1 MKKIAFILGLV
12 ALFAV
17 SCNSNNSSTKK
28 GSDLEELLVQF
39 QTEDPEEIDKTKTPS
54 SSWTE
59 DIVTGDCNGFGCTPF
74 SGSIGH
80 IDSTADFGFC
90 PNENRLTIYYDSR
103 FPGLEEGNKSVT
115 TISTYNLETGYL
127 VLAVRN
133 NGELIYVIKGHLYN
147 EDYGTFKGVIYGK
160 EIKLPFNFIYSGGM

>member
-39 QTEDPEEIDKTKTPS
+39 QTEDPQEIDKTKTPS

-59 DIVTGDCNGFGCTPF
+59 DIVTGDCNGFGYTPF
-74 SGSIGH
+74 LGSIGH
-80 IDSTADFGFC
+80 IDSTTYFNFF
-90 PNENRLTIYYDSR
+90 PNASRLTISR
-103 FPGLEEGNKSVT
+103 DCLPGLEEGNKSVT
-115 TISTYNLETGYL
+115 TISTYNIETGYL

-160 EIKLPFNFIYSGGM
+160 ETKLPFNFTYCGGF